1 MAKVLIADELSP
13 AAVQVFHN
21 RGVEVDEKI
30 GLKPKELRDIIGN
43 YDGLAVRSATKVTPE
58 VIAVAKKL
66 KVVGRAGIGV
76 DNIDVKAASAAGIC
90 VMNTPFGNSITTAEH
105 TIAMM
110 MALARHIPQADRST
124 QAGKWEKSKFVG
136 VELYAKTLGLVG
148 CGNIGSIV
156 ADRAQGLKMKVIAYD
171 PFLSPERAV
180 DLGVEKVELE
190 ELFHRADFISL
201 HTPLTDQTRGIIGKD
216 SLAKCKQGVRIINC
230 ARGGLVVEDDLR
242 AALESGH
249 VAGAAV
255 DVFVEE
261 PAKTNSLFDHP
272 NVVTTPHLGASSN
285 EAQLNVA
292 LQVAEQMSD
301 FLLHGAV
308 TNALNM
314 PSVTVEEAP
323 RLRPYLKL
331 AEQLGSFAGQVTED
345 PIKRIIIEYEGHAT
359 SLNTKPLTGTIL
371 QGVLRASL
379 DTVNMVNAPIIAK
392 ERNIEVSEVRHERE
406 GDYHTLVRLTIV
418 TEKFTRDIA
427 GTLFAEKRPRL
438 VQIKGINV
446 DAELGPH
453 MLYVTNEDK
462 PGMIGNLGTVLG
474 ENKIN
479 IATFAL
485 GRSAPGQDAIALIE
499 IDGTIPPDVLEKVR
513 RLPNVRQ
520 AKALVF

>member
-1 MAKVLIADELSP
+1 MPKVLIADELSP
-13 AAVQVFHN
+13 AAVQVFRH
-21 RGVEVDEKI
+21 RGLEVDEKI
-30 GLKPKELRDIIGN
+30 GLKPKELREIIGE

-76 DNIDVKAASAAGIC
+76 DNIDVKAATAAGIC

-124 QAGKWEKSKFVG
+124 QAGKWEKSRFVG

-171 PFLSPERAV
+171 PFLSPDRAL
-180 DLGVEKVELE
+180 DLGVEKVELD
-190 ELFHRADFISL
+190 ELFRRADFISL
-201 HTPLTDQTRGIIGKD
+201 HTPLTDQTRGIVNKET
-216 SLAKCKQGVRIINC
+216 LATCKEGVRIINC
-230 ARGGLVVEDDLR
+230 ARGGLVVEADLR

-249 VAGAAV
+249 VAGAAI
-255 DVFVEE
+255 DVFSEE
-261 PAKTNSLFDHP
+261 PATSNPLFDHP
-272 NVVTTPHLGASSN
+272 HVVTTPHLGASSS

-292 LQVAEQMSD
+292 LQVAEQMAD

-345 PIKRIIIEYEGHAT
+345 PIKRIIIEYEGHVTA
-359 SLNTKPLTGTIL
+359 LNTKPLTGTIL

-379 DTVNMVNAPIIAK
+379 DNVNMVNAPIVAK
-392 ERNIEVSEVRHERE
+392 ERDIEVSEVRHERE
-406 GDYHTLVRLTIV
+406 GDYHTLIRLTIV
-418 TEKFTRDIA
+418 TDKFTRDIA
-427 GTLFAEKRPRL
+427 GTLFADQRPRL

-446 DAELGPH
+446 DAELRPH

-462 PGMIGNLGTVLG
+462 PGMIGRLGTLLG
-474 ENKIN
+474 DSQIN

-485 GRSAPGQDAIALIE
+485 GRSAPGRDAIALVE
-499 IDGTIPPDVLEKVR
+499 IDGPIPADVLDRVR
-513 RLPNVRQ
+513 RLPNVRA

>member
-1 MAKVLIADELSP
+1 
-13 AAVQVFHN
+13 
-21 RGVEVDEKI
+21 
-30 GLKPKELRDIIGN
+30 
-43 YDGLAVRSATKVTPE
+43 
-58 VIAVAKKL
+58 
-66 KVVGRAGIGV
+66 
-76 DNIDVKAASAAGIC
+76 
-90 VMNTPFGNSITTAEH
+90 
-105 TIAMM
+105 
-110 MALARHIPQADRST
+110 
-124 QAGKWEKSKFVG
+124 
-136 VELYAKTLGLVG
+136 
-148 CGNIGSIV
+148 
-156 ADRAQGLKMKVIAYD
+156 MKVIAFD
-171 PFLSPERAV
+171 PFLSEIRARE
-180 DLGVEKVELE
+180 LGVEKIDDIDQL
-190 ELFHRADFISL
+190 LARADFVTL
-201 HTPLTDQTRGIIGKD
+201 HLPKTDKTANIL
-216 SLAKCKQGVRIINC
+216 SAARIARMKKGARLINC
-230 ARGGLVVEDDLR
+230 ARGGLVDEAAVA
-242 AALESGH
+242 AALKSGH
-249 VAGAAV
+249 LAGAAF
-255 DVFVEE
+255 DVFAVE
-261 PAKTNSLFDHP
+261 PATENVLFGLD
-272 NVVTTPHLGASSN
+272 NVVVTPHLGAATS
-285 EAQLNVA
+285 EAQENVA

-314 PSVTVEEAP
+314 PSVSVEEAP

-379 DTVNMVNAPIIAK
+379 DNVNMVNASLVAK
-392 ERNIEVSEVRHERE
+392 ERDIEVSEVRHERE
-406 GDYHTLVRLTIV
+406 GDYHTLIRLTVV

-474 ENKIN
+474 ENRIN

-499 IDGTIPPDVLEKVR
+499 IDGAIPAEVLEKVR

>member
-1 MAKVLIADELSP
+1 
-13 AAVQVFHN
+13 
-21 RGVEVDEKI
+21 
-30 GLKPKELRDIIGN
+30 
-43 YDGLAVRSATKVTPE
+43 
-58 VIAVAKKL
+58 
-66 KVVGRAGIGV
+66 
-76 DNIDVKAASAAGIC
+76 
-90 VMNTPFGNSITTAEH
+90 
-105 TIAMM
+105 
-110 MALARHIPQADRST
+110 
-124 QAGKWEKSKFVG
+124 
-136 VELYAKTLGLVG
+136 
-148 CGNIGSIV
+148 
-156 ADRAQGLKMKVIAYD
+156 
-171 PFLSPERAV
+171 
-180 DLGVEKVELE
+180 
-190 ELFHRADFISL
+190 
-201 HTPLTDQTRGIIGKD
+201 
-216 SLAKCKQGVRIINC
+216 
-230 ARGGLVVEDDLR
+230 
-242 AALESGH
+242 
-249 VAGAAV
+249 
-255 DVFVEE
+255 
-261 PAKTNSLFDHP
+261 
-272 NVVTTPHLGASSN
+272 
-285 EAQLNVA
+285 
-292 LQVAEQMSD
+292 MSD

-314 PSVTVEEAP
+314 PSVTVEEVP
-323 RLRPYLKL
+323 RLRPYLTL

-359 SLNTKPLTGTIL
+359 SLNTRPLTQTIL

-392 ERNIEVSEVRHERE
+392 ERDIEVSEVKHERE
-406 GDYHTLVRLTIV
+406 GDYHTLVRLTV
-418 TEKFTRDIA
+418 ATEKFTRDIA

-485 GRSAPGQDAIALIE
+485 GRSAPGKDAIALIE